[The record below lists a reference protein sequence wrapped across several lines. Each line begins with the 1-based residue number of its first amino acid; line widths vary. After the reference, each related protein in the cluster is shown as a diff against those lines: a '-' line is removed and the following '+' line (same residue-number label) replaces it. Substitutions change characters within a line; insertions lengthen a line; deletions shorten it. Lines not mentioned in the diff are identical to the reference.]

1 MSGEIDLLLK
11 DMPLKASGDRHRGPY
26 DPSRDRK
33 RIFGVIALLL
43 VGLLFWIVVALLFI
57 GFLIWLLV
65 TSIGSFLI
73 G

>member
-11 DMPLKASGDRHRGPY
+11 DMRLRALGNRHRDPY

-33 RIFGVIALLL
+33 RIFGV
-43 VGLLFWIVVALLFI
+43 VALLFI
-57 GFLIWLLV
+57 GLLVWIVVAVLSVGFLIWTLV
-65 TSIGSFLI
+65 ANIDSFLI